1 MILNC
6 KFQFNI
12 CFPVKK
18 NHSYDSMK
26 PLIIFFAQHHLFI
39 IDSFSHKF
47 WFFFSSF
54 FIFIFALSWHVWLLT
69 WSFIDFILLIYFLF
83 LLTCMVLFG
92 FPFNFSSCYLLIVV
106 LLHFSSREATCLQVI
121 VLLSPSFFFSLFL
134 FDIVEIF
141 LFSFLFVKW
150 YCCWSTS
157 RVSIISGSWG
167 KL

>member
-1 MILNC
+1 
-6 KFQFNI
+6 
-12 CFPVKK
+12 
-18 NHSYDSMK
+18 MK
-26 PLIIFFAQHHLFI
+26 PLIIFFCSTSFFHHWQLLSQFLI
-39 IDSFSHKF
+39 
-47 WFFFSSF
+47 FFSSF

-69 WSFIDFILLIYFLF
+69 WSLIDFILLIYFLF